1 MWFRQSGGQNR
12 LILMA
17 YCANCGSLIPEG
29 TNSCPS
35 CAGRATPQSAAI
47 STDAIVP
54 EPAAEEVKRVNSVI
68 PLAEGETILWHRE
81 STKGLI
87 HKEVTMEEAVT
98 NRRCLKYDVK
108 NKQVLA
114 QIGLNNGP
122 EVLVM
127 NLHRINDSLGGGV
140 FLTPRMFGLAGLVGF
155 GVYGGPRRGNLK
167 VFGDVSF
174 MYQSKVVLT
183 FENVKDPQGVRQL
196 VMALEREL
204 GSAAPWRAGR
214 PWLGSRLKPR
224 QP

>member
-1 MWFRQSGGQNR
+1 
-12 LILMA
+12 MA
-17 YCANCGSLIPEG
+17 YCANCGSRLPEG
-29 TNSCPS
+29 ANSCPS
-35 CAGRATPQSAAI
+35 CGEEAAPQSPAI
-47 STDAIVP
+47 NTDAIVA
-54 EPAAEEVKRVNSVI
+54 EPSREEVKQVNSVI
-68 PLAEGETILWHRE
+68 PLAEGESILWHRE
-81 STKGLI
+81 STQGLI

-108 NKQVLA
+108 NKQILA

-122 EVLVM
+122 EVIVM

-140 FLTPRMFGLAGLVGF
+140 FLTPRMFGLPSLGGF
-155 GVYGGPRRGNLK
+155 GVYGGPRRGTLK

-174 MYQSKVVLT
+174 MYQSKAVLT

-204 GSAAPWRAGR
+204 GSAPRWRTNR
-214 PWLGSRLKPR
+214 PWLGGRMKPS

>member
-1 MWFRQSGGQNR
+1 
-12 LILMA
+12 MA
-17 YCANCGSLIPEG
+17 YCANCGSVIPEG

-35 CAGRATPQSAAI
+35 CGKGTALQSAAL
-47 STDAIVP
+47 STYAIVP
-54 EPAAEEVKRVNSVI
+54 EPAVEEVKRVNSVI

-81 STKGLI
+81 STQGLI

-108 NKQVLA
+108 NKQVTA

-122 EVLVM
+122 EIVVM
-127 NLHRINDSLGGGV
+127 NLHRINDSLGGGI
-140 FLTPRMFGLAGLVGF
+140 FLTPRMFGLPGLGGF

-167 VFGDVSF
+167 VFGDISF

-214 PWLGSRLKPR
+214 PGIGGRMRPR